1 MYRQV
6 GKPLGNLVGR
16 PLGGEGCP
24 GSWWA
29 DGGQVGWPPSR
40 SVDRNKVEELNR

>member
-6 GKPLGNLVGR
+6 GKSMGNLVGS
-16 PLGGEGCP
+16 PLGGAGCP
-24 GSWWA
+24 GGRTA